1 VREWPRGELI
11 VTFETEESP
20 PFPGRREKIWQRQGN
35 RPVDQFRIFSKSE
48 KKLVSVLDIQ

>member
-11 VTFETEESP
+11 ATFETEESP

-35 RPVDQFRIFSKSE
+35 KPVHPFRIFSKSE